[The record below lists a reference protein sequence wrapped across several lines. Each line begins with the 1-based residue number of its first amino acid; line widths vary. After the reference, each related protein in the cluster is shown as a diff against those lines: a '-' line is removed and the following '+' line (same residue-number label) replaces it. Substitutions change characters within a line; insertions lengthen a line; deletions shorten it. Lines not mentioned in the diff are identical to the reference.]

1 MTPVVN
7 GLEGQ
12 YGDQV
17 AFRYLDA
24 KDGAEGQ
31 AAFERY
37 ALRGHPTILLV
48 TPAGEVIW
56 AARGVVA
63 EADVRRALD
72 DMLSGGG

>member
-12 YGDQV
+12 YADRV

-48 TPAGEVIW
+48 TPDGGVIW
-56 AARGVVA
+56 TARGVVA
-63 EADVRRALD
+63 QDDVRRALD
-72 DMLSGGG
+72 DLLAGGG